1 MPIGEYCPEQYIIL
15 HECNMIHCKACNNPI
30 IFMYLEFNI
39 LYYIY
44 FNTYIVYALV
54 CFSCQSLYMKQV
66 LVDQNEILSPYF
78 YHTA

>member
-1 MPIGEYCPEQYIIL
+1 MNIGKYCPEQYIKYL
-15 HECNMIHCKACNNPI
+15 FNNPI

-44 FNTYIVYALV
+44 FNTYTVYALV

-66 LVDQNEILSPYF
+66 PVDQNEILSPYF